1 MTILSILAA
10 PAPCDTGNESWDAM
24 TGIVVSVL
32 AGGAFWI
39 AVIIISLVG

>member
-10 PAPCDTGNESWDAM
+10 PAPCDTGNEPLYAM
-24 TGIVVSVL
+24 TGIVLSVL
-32 AGGAFWI
+32 VGGAFWI